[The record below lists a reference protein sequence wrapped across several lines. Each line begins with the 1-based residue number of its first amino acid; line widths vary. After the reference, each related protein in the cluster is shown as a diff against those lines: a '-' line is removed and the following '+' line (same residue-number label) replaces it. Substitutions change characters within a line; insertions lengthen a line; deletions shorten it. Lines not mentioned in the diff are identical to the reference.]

1 MPVET
6 IRFYESK
13 GIVKPHRSRDNDY
26 RMYETW
32 DAFRLFECIF
42 FKGFNFSLKEVVQH
56 LNEGSHQTVI
66 DKIKDKKR
74 ELYEKIKIEK
84 ILAETME
91 QFIRKHETMR
101 FNLGKYW
108 VQKIPENYYFYYCES
123 NGDNYGEIDT
133 HNQLFTQWIKY
144 FPFVNSCQS
153 CTVQNIQDN
162 LIKIKWGLRVKKEY
176 AEALK
181 LPLNKTVIN
190 EPEKLCLT
198 TFIDIGAKG
207 ELSAGQFEPIVS
219 YAKQNGYK
227 IGGEVFGE
235 GVLRTHE
242 NGKACRF
249 MELTLPIKE

>member
-1 MPVET
+1 
-6 IRFYESK
+6 
-13 GIVKPHRSRDNDY
+13 
-26 RMYETW
+26 
-32 DAFRLFECIF
+32 
-42 FKGFNFSLKEVVQH
+42 
-56 LNEGSHQTVI
+56 
-66 DKIKDKKR
+66 
-74 ELYEKIKIEK
+74 
-84 ILAETME
+84 ME
-91 QFIRKHETMR
+91 QFIRKHETMQ

-144 FPFVNSCQS
+144 FPFVNSCYS
-153 CTVQNIQDN
+153 CAVQNIQDN
-162 LIKIKWGLRVKKEY
+162 LAKI
-176 AEALK
+176 K

-207 ELSAGQFEPIVS
+207 ELSAGQFKPIVS

-249 MELTLPIKE
+249 MELTLSIIDMTP